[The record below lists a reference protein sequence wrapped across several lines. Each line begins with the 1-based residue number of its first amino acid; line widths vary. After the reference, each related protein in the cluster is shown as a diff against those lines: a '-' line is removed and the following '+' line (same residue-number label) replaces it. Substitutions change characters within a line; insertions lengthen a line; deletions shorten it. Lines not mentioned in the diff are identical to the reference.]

1 MCVWYTAERPRYREI
16 ETVEFARRRN
26 ITALVIVAFLI
37 AQSVQL
43 FFGVVLEKFSV
54 REIWHD
60 ISFDLRDTT
69 PVLVL
74 TTPPPPQFGVC
85 FYSPSWLDDTDF
97 HIRTSQTLSTSP

>member
-1 MCVWYTAERPRYREI
+1 MCVWYTAERPHYREI
-16 ETVEFARRRN
+16 ETIEFARRRN

-54 REIWHD
+54 REIWQD
-60 ISFDLRDTT
+60 ISFDIRNTT

-74 TTPPPPQFGVC
+74 TTPAPPHFGVC
-85 FYSPSWLDDTDF
+85 FILYHALA
-97 HIRTSQTLSTSP
+97 ILTSI